1 MKLKKY
7 KKLDKTSKIEEGL
20 LDPETFT
27 YNKSSYP
34 PDGTAEIKSVKT
46 SDELS
51 KMTKQGRDLYLNYY
65 GSRSIFYESEDELV
79 KEDLVDKNDNIDD
92 EISELIDNIGE
103 YLEKYEGNKKQKLNK
118 ILKNISNKIKET
130 I

>member
-1 MKLKKY
+1 MWYRVVKAAFGVAKQEKQSN
-7 KKLDKTSKIEEGL
+7 DGSTVSVIA
-20 LDPETFT
+20 PE
-27 YNKSSYP
+27 NMS
-34 PDGTAEIKSVKT
+34 I
-46 SDELS
+46 
-51 KMTKQGRDLYLNYY
+51 LNP
-65 GSRSIFYESEDELV
+65 GNISII
-79 KEDLVDKNDNIDD
+79 NTNIDD